1 MLIVNSL
8 FVEALVISLKV
19 QSLNRVFKPK
29 SIKLLLHFNFPIL
42 LGLKLLQLLECFFFL
57 LLQLKINFF
66 LVLLDCLQCC
76 LRNYIL

>member
-19 QSLNRVFKPK
+19 QSMNRVFKPK
-29 SIKLLLHFNFPIL
+29 SIKLLLHFNFSIL
-42 LGLKLLQLLECFFFL
+42 LSLKLLQLLECFFFL